1 MAVAVARKALSEA
14 CDRFVRPESSVL
26 LNQPLTF
33 MDDRKATTY
42 TFREKK
48 DLALL
53 YHNKTVMKS

>member
-48 DLALL
+48 I
-53 YHNKTVMKS
+53 